1 MRKVVKFG
9 GTSLADSSQFRKVRD
24 IVLEDEARTIVIPSA
39 PGRHSANDL
48 KVTALAWPGPHASC
62 VARRASCRTPACRPC

>member
-24 IVLEDEARTIVIPSA
+24 IVLEDEARTS
-39 PGRHSANDL
+39 
-48 KVTALAWPGPHASC
+48 
-62 VARRASCRTPACRPC
+62 